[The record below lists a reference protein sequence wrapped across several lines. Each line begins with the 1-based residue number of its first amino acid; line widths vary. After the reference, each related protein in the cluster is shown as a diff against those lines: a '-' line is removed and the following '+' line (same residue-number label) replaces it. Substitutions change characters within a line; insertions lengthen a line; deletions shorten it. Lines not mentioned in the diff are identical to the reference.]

1 VTALA
6 VWLGAALAAQAALLR
21 ARAAGDPSRELSVRR
36 RIRPLLAVEHAG
48 LALALLAGLTLL
60 QARGWGPGRARWLG
74 LKLGLTLFLVVPL
87 EAMHAWVCHVWIAR
101 GLRQTAAPPFSR
113 DLARGIGMDDM
124 IRALAAPLLG
134 IGVPLIVWLSVK
146 HPF

>member
-1 VTALA
+1 V
-6 VWLGAALAAQAALLR
+6 AQAVLLR
-21 ARAAGDPSRELSVRR
+21 ARAGGDPGRELSARR
-36 RIRPLLAVEHAG
+36 RLRPWLLVEHAG
-48 LALALLAGLTLL
+48 LVLALLAGLALL
-60 QARGWGPGRARWLG
+60 EARGWGPGRARWLG

-101 GLRQTAAPPFSR
+101 GLRQTTAPPFSK

-134 IGVPLIVWLSVK
+134 VGVPLIVWLSLRK
-146 HPF
+146 PF

>member
-1 VTALA
+1 MTALA
-6 VWLGAALAAQAALLR
+6 AWLGAAVAAQAVLLR
-21 ARAAGDPSRELSVRR
+21 ARAGGDAGRELAARR
-36 RIRPLLAVEHAG
+36 RLRPLLAVEHAG
-48 LALALLAGLTLL
+48 LAVALFAGFTLL
-60 QARGWGPGRARWLG
+60 EARGWGPGRARWLG

-101 GLRQTAAPPFSR
+101 GLRQTAAPPFSK

-134 IGVPLIVWLSVK
+134 VGVPLIVWLSVK
-146 HPF
+146 KPF

>member
-1 VTALA
+1 MGALA
-6 VWLGAALAAQAALLR
+6 AWVGAALAAQVALLR
-21 ARAAGDPSRELSVRR
+21 ARAGGDPGRELSARR
-36 RIRPLLAVEHAG
+36 RVWPLLAVEHAG
-48 LALALLAGLTLL
+48 LALALIAGLALL
-60 QARGWGPGRARWLG
+60 ETRGWGPGRARWLG

-101 GLRQTAAPPFSR
+101 GLRHTVAPPFSK

-134 IGVPLIVWLSVK
+134 IGVPLIVWLSLRK
-146 HPF
+146 PF

>member
-1 VTALA
+1 M
-6 VWLGAALAAQAALLR
+6 GAALAAQAALLR
-21 ARAAGDPSRELSVRR
+21 ARAGGDPGRELAARR
-36 RIRPLLAVEHAG
+36 RVRPLLAVEHAG
-48 LALALLAGLTLL
+48 FALALLAGLALL
-60 QARGWGPGRARWLG
+60 EARGWGPGRARWLG

-101 GLRQTAAPPFSR
+101 GLRQTRVPPFSK

-134 IGVPLIVWLSVK
+134 IGVPLIVWLSLRK
-146 HPF
+146 PF

>member
-1 VTALA
+1 MGALA
-6 VWLGAALAAQAALLR
+6 AWVGAALAAQVALLR
-21 ARAAGDPSRELSVRR
+21 ARAGGDPGRELSARR
-36 RIRPLLAVEHAG
+36 RVRPLLAVEHAG
-48 LALALLAGLTLL
+48 LALALIAGLALL
-60 QARGWGPGRARWLG
+60 ETRGWGPGRARWLG

-101 GLRQTAAPPFSR
+101 GLRQTVAPPFSK

>member
-1 VTALA
+1 MGALA
-6 VWLGAALAAQAALLR
+6 AWVGAALAAQVALLR
-21 ARAAGDPSRELSVRR
+21 ARAGGDPGRELSARR
-36 RIRPLLAVEHAG
+36 RVWPLLAVEHAG
-48 LALALLAGLTLL
+48 LALALIAGLALL
-60 QARGWGPGRARWLG
+60 ETRGWGPGRARWLG

-101 GLRQTAAPPFSR
+101 GLRQTVAPPFSK

>member
-1 VTALA
+1 MGALA
-6 VWLGAALAAQAALLR
+6 AWVGAALVAQVALWR
-21 ARAAGDPSRELSVRR
+21 ARAGGHPGRELSARR
-36 RIRPLLAVEHAG
+36 RIRPWLAVEHAG
-48 LALALLAGLTLL
+48 LALALLAGLALL
-60 QARGWGPGRARWLG
+60 ETRGWGPGRARWLG

-101 GLRQTAAPPFSR
+101 GLRQTAAPPFSK

-124 IRALAAPLLG
+124 IRVLAAPLLG